1 MLLHLCLNKTS
12 NGELPFKAKC
22 VCFLVS
28 CDLRSDRRVM
38 ESSVFCHPSVLK
50 WIPSLNVPATSIMNW
65 KGSILL
71 TFLLCVKMS
80 SQDQELKDQ
89 VCFFICKAVKL
100 MEQNIKWVVKLY
112 NNNKLVTTMTHWH
125 NTTYPEKIP
134 ETLSVYLPRNSY
146 INTVCPQTRQSRI
159 LGSHSLIK

>member
-1 MLLHLCLNKTS
+1 MLFQDLKSFSKYWDVVSFMLEPNIKWRGLTS
-12 NGELPFKAKC
+12 KYVW

-28 CDLRSDRRVM
+28 CDPRSERRVM

-50 WIPSLNVPATSIMNW
+50 WIPSLNVPTTSIMNW
-65 KGSILL
+65 KGSFLL

-112 NNNKLVTTMTHWH
+112 NNKLVTTMTHTL
-125 NTTYPEKIP
+125 TTKPHR
-134 ETLSVYLPRNSY
+134 SRRRFRRNGKG
-146 INTVCPQTRQSRI
+146 I
-159 LGSHSLIK
+159 GIKQCDK